1 MNKVSTSQEIIKQD
15 AHRYIEFSLSELGP
29 DLASLWE
36 QFIQNYSDSEKEDE
50 SVTRTFIEQY
60 CLGWNLM
67 WSERDNYL
75 YIFSPEKTSLGIAK
89 INIYSPWE
97 GLASNRERLYLMSA
111 YSNPD
116 RYKNYKNLSDLKK
129 KFFRTEDGQY
139 RLPITVKYSDKNE
152 INLYIFSSDHSDLQ
166 LFITGLKLVGK
177 VQLEKSLVNET
188 LHVTVTEPT
197 FSSFTGFNKM
207 WTKYFCSDMYW
218 DFAE

>member
-1 MNKVSTSQEIIKQD
+1 MTKVSTSQEIIKQD
-15 AHRYIEFSLSELGP
+15 ARGYIEFSLSELGP
-29 DLASLWE
+29 DLTSLYE
-36 QFIQNYSDSEKEDE
+36 QFIQNYSESEEDE
-50 SVTRTFIEQY
+50 NMTRTFIEQY

-75 YIFSPEKTSLGIAK
+75 YIFSPEKTSLGIVK

-97 GLASNRERLYLMSA
+97 SLVSNSERLYLMSA

-116 RYKNYKNLSDLKK
+116 GYKNYKNLSYLKER
-129 KFFRTEDGQY
+129 FFRTEDGQY
-139 RLPITVKYSDKNE
+139 RLPVTVKYSDKNE

-197 FSSFTGFNKM
+197 FSSFTGFNKI
-207 WTKYFCSDMYW
+207 WTKYFCPDMYW